1 MKSSALSE
9 KETNFTS
16 TGNFSV
22 TDEKVIRVEL
32 LFSGFICEH
41 NLLIARA
48 NYVGKLLKTMFP
60 DSNIA
65 KKYYCSRKKTINI
78 LPEVVAKE
86 LLFDLK
92 STLSSSDLHNLFV
105 LITDGS
111 RKENYEFL
119 PILDRSFAT
128 NGLARTSL
136 IDIPNIDKGSDSHC
150 FKHVLSR

>member
-22 TDEKVIRVEL
+22 IDEKVIRVEL

-60 DSNIA
+60 DSKIA
-65 KKYYCSRKKTINI
+65 KNTI
-78 LPEVVAKE
+78 VVEPRQHLFLSGDVVKE
-86 LLFDLK
+86 
-92 STLSSSDLHNLFV
+92 S
-105 LITDGS
+105 I
-111 RKENYEFL
+111 
-119 PILDRSFAT
+119 I
-128 NGLARTSL
+128 
-136 IDIPNIDKGSDSHC
+136 
-150 FKHVLSR
+150 

>member
-22 TDEKVIRVEL
+22 IDEKVIRVEL

-60 DSNIA
+60 DSKIA

-86 LLFDLK
+86 LLFDCLY
-92 STLSSSDLHNLFV
+92 LIGALQQMV
-105 LITDGS
+105 LL
-111 RKENYEFL
+111 EHL
-119 PILDRSFAT
+119 
-128 NGLARTSL
+128 
-136 IDIPNIDKGSDSHC
+136 
-150 FKHVLSR
+150 